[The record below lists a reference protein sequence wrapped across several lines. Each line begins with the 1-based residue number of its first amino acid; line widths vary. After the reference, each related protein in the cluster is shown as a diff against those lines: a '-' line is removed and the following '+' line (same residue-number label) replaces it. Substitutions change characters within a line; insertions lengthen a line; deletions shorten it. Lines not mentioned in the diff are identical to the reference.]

1 MSPQPVFIYWLLI
14 SIYVQNELAK
24 EWIAGSFSTPL
35 LPSLHVSPSVVI
47 PKKHH
52 PGKWYLILDLS
63 SPEGHS
69 VNDGIGKE
77 PSSVQCVTV
86 DDIVDGI
93 MSFRRSVLLVKR
105 YFGFERFEGPRN
117 FYLAC
122 GHL

>member
-1 MSPQPVFIYWLLI
+1 MRVDSHISPF
-14 SIYVQNELAK
+14 
-24 EWIAGSFSTPL
+24 G
-35 LPSLHVSPSVVI
+35 VI

-77 PSSVQCVTV
+77 SLSVQCVTV

-93 MSFRRSVLLVKR
+93 MSFGRTVLLVT
-105 YFGFERFEGPRN
+105 RFVGLEM
-117 FYLAC
+117 F
-122 GHL
+122 